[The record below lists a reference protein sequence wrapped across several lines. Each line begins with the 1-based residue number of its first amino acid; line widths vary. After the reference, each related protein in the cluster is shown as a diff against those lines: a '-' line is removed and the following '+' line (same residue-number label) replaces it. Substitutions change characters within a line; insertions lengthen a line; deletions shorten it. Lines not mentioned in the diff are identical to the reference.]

1 MERVEP
7 ALVPQRKLSNGMVI
21 PGIGMGTF
29 GNDRFSPEQTAEAVY
44 GAIKAGYR
52 LFDCAA
58 AYGNEKDIGK
68 VFGQA
73 FSKGI
78 VQREELTIMSK
89 VWNDMHGKGD
99 VLVACATSL
108 RELGLDYL
116 DIYMVHWPFPNYH
129 APGAHLDGR
138 NPDAVPFS
146 VEEYMRTW
154 RQMERLVDMGLV
166 RSIGMSNMTI
176 TKLEQI
182 LPLCRIRPTV
192 LEVEMNP
199 TFQQPKLFEY
209 CKAHGREAVHM
220 FKSDEDAHFCE
231 VYDYDLSKIEP
242 VVVRPDFV
250 DNFALLK
257 DVKKEKI
264 AIDEAFLGSCNN
276 GRIDDLRVAAEIV
289 KGKQVDPKVRFIVA
303 PASKAVYIQALEEG
317 IITTLMEAGAMVM
330 NCNCSVC
337 WGSCQGVI
345 GENEVLISTGTRNF
359 KGRAGAPSSK
369 VYLASAATVAASA
382 LAGYITGPED

>member
-1 MERVEP
+1 MEGVEP

-78 VQREELTIMSK
+78 VQ
-89 VWNDMHGKGD
+89 GD

-108 RELGLDYL
+108 KELGLDYL

-209 CKAHGREAVHM
+209 CKAHDILPIAFSPMGSPCRPERDTEEGDVVTFELPELVEIAKAHHCHPALICMKWAVQRGHVPIP
-220 FKSDEDAHFCE
+220 FSIYENEYIGNLKTVTEDFLTDEE
-231 VYDYDLSKIEP
+231 MET
-242 VVVRPDFV
+242 
-250 DNFALLK
+250 
-257 DVKKEKI
+257 
-264 AIDEAFLGSCNN
+264 
-276 GRIDDLRVAAEIV
+276 LRRADKNTRLI
-289 KGKQVDPKVRFIVA
+289 KGKVF
-303 PASKAVYIQALEEG
+303 LWEG
-317 IITTLMEAGAMVM
+317 AKDWRDI
-330 NCNCSVC
+330 
-337 WGSCQGVI
+337 WD
-345 GENEVLISTGTRNF
+345 R
-359 KGRAGAPSSK
+359 
-369 VYLASAATVAASA
+369 
-382 LAGYITGPED
+382 ED

>member
-7 ALVPQRKLSNGMVI
+7 ALEPQRKLSNGMVI

-209 CKAHGREAVHM
+209 CKAHDILPIAFSPMG
-220 FKSDEDAHFCE
+220 SPC
-231 VYDYDLSKIEP
+231 
-242 VVVRPDFV
+242 RPERDT
-250 DNFALLK
+250 
-257 DVKKEKI
+257 
-264 AIDEAFLGSCNN
+264 
-276 GRIDDLRVAAEIV
+276 
-289 KGKQVDPKVRFIVA
+289 
-303 PASKAVYIQALEEG
+303 EEG
-317 IITTLMEAGAMVM
+317 DVVT
-330 NCNCSVC
+330 
-337 WGSCQGVI
+337 
-345 GENEVLISTGTRNF
+345 
-359 KGRAGAPSSK
+359 
-369 VYLASAATVAASA
+369 
-382 LAGYITGPED
+382 